1 MPEDRAPDDAEIIRA
16 AYADR
21 VRDAFTAFAENIAV
35 GQNEK
40 SCRDRFV
47 RSVELARKARD
58 LALDAI
64 HGIGIVEP
72 QIQAGDAAA
81 GEEAAAAAGLSPED
95 QALVEH
101 ALVGTT
107 GVAAPPIAGARRPL
121 RPF

>member
-1 MPEDRAPDDAEIIRA
+1 MPDDRAHDDAEIIRD

-21 VRDAFTAFAENIAV
+21 VREAFSAFAENLAV

-47 RSVELARKARD
+47 RSVGLARKARD

-72 QIQAGDAAA
+72 QIQAADATAA
-81 GEEAAAAAGLSPED
+81 EIAAAAALSPED

-107 GVAAPPIAGARRPL
+107 GVAAKPIAAGKPPFRR
-121 RPF
+121 F